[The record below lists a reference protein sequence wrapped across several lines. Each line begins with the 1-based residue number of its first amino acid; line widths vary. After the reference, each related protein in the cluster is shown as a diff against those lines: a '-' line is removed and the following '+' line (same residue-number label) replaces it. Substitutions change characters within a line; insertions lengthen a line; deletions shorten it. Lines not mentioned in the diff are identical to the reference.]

1 MRSCMY
7 STVRSC
13 TVQRSGRPHAFS
25 NILVA
30 PQSLRKIP
38 AHLPFT
44 ATPECYP
51 PDHAEDLCIISALT
65 PTSLAALARR
75 KCQVKVPL
83 LFQLA
88 HTRLTIAGKNVV

>member
-1 MRSCMY
+1 M
-7 STVRSC
+7 
-13 TVQRSGRPHAFS
+13 
-25 NILVA
+25 
-30 PQSLRKIP
+30 P
-38 AHLPFT
+38 AHLLF

-51 PDHAEDLCIISALT
+51 PDHAEDLCINSALSAH
-65 PTSLAALARR
+65 SLAALARR